1 MRKEKNYKIPGND
14 CKKGKKKYMNK
25 DIDQYN
31 LFPIG
36 DSHFPLG
43 FYCLKSLFWSAPT
56 LKFCLLRV
64 CYGKGDFRPFFYLFL
79 SKTGT
84 ERVRPFLTETDC
96 KKLPFSEAVA
106 NT

>member
-1 MRKEKNYKIPGND
+1 MSGIATETHKYQQAIGELPCKIVDTRKTTPNFRAFEK
-14 CKKGKKKYMNK
+14 CE
-25 DIDQYN
+25 
-31 LFPIG
+31 
-36 DSHFPLG
+36 
-43 FYCLKSLFWSAPT
+43 

-64 CYGKGDFRPFFYLFL
+64 CYGKGDYRPFFYLFL

-96 KKLPFSEAVA
+96 KKTAIFGGGSKRVA